1 MWRAFAWAYYWLHVA
16 GWCVEVRGDARH
28 WRANTAKTRTHA
40 LGRLGQWAL
49 EHHDRV
55 WRTLLRYQAGFRTQ
69 IPAIGEA
76 SAPT

>member
-1 MWRAFAWAYYWLHVA
+1 M
-16 GWCVEVRGDARH
+16 
-28 WRANTAKTRTHA
+28 RANTAKTRTHA

-49 EHHDRV
+49 EHHDLV
-55 WRTLLRYQAGFRTQ
+55 WRTLLRHQAGFRTQ